1 MSVDRVNSGPHNSL
15 YVRVNF
21 EHSQGRETAC
31 ALIDSGATE
40 NFVDIRTAERWKL
53 LWKTLPNPRSIIN
66 VDGTDNKAGAVT
78 EACILE
84 VLHKGDQQLQRFY
97 IMDLGFDRVL
107 LGYPWLHGFNPQIN
121 WKKEGVEG
129 EVTLK
134 TIANA
139 WEKWKDLRRKA
150 LVASVQVNS
159 TTVDET
165 EIRRDMCTMW
175 GPELTMIEEQSDAEW
190 GAMIARMNFA
200 QNWARE
206 ANKAKQEQ
214 APIAELPEEY
224 KRHAQIFSEEV
235 AK

>member
-1 MSVDRVNSGPHNSL
+1 L

-21 EHSQGRETAC
+21 EHSQGRETAR

-53 LWKTLPNPRSIIN
+53 PRKTLPNPRSIIN

-78 EACILE
+78 EACVLE
-84 VLHKGDQQLQRFY
+84 VLHEGDQQLQRFSVT
-97 IMDLGFDRVL
+97 DLGFNRVL
-107 LGYPWLHGFNPQIN
+107 LGYPWLHGFNPQID

-134 TIANA
+134 TITNA
-139 WEKWKDLRRKA
+139 WEKWRDLRRKA

-190 GAMIARMNFA
+190 GAMIA
-200 QNWARE
+200 
-206 ANKAKQEQ
+206 
-214 APIAELPEEY
+214 
-224 KRHAQIFSEEV
+224 
-235 AK
+235 